1 MSSRHKKQ
9 RGKGLSEG
17 VKSLLTGLKAAY
29 DFGKDTKV
37 LSKGLRLIPNVGAQT
52 AAIGADMIGLGK
64 KKRRTRQSGSGLLS
78 MVPLI
83 GLGKKKKMRGS
94 SRIAQSGRGDN
105 DQLVAVHRTLGDGR
119 GGMTIMPVNRGVI
132 PFVGEGKDYLGAG
145 KKKRKTR
152 QSGKGIF
159 SDLGGGIGSAFG
171 GIGSGIGSAGFGI
184 GKGLFG
190 GSSRIAQSGGKKHH
204 SKNIKM

>member
-64 KKRRTRQSGSGLLS
+64 KKK
-78 MVPLI
+78 MH
-83 GLGKKKKMRGS
+83 GKG
-94 SRIAQSGRGDN
+94 

-119 GGMTIMPVNRGVI
+119 RGMSIMPVNRGII

-152 QSGKGIF
+152 QSGSSRIAQSGKGIF

-190 GSSRIAQSGGKKHH
+190 GSSRIASGSSRIAQSGGKKHH